1 MLVCPLILS
10 GQLLLFIDLMADVE
24 PFYSVLT
31 DVLTG
36 LVADLI
42 AKLLRADVIA
52 PNNSKGPKTHIVVP
66 YHQGLSES
74 YKRTCKKYGIEVH
87 LKGGHTI
94 KDLLMAPKDKD
105 PILKEVGSYTDLN
118 VAGLTVIMNT

>member
-1 MLVCPLILS
+1 M
-10 GQLLLFIDLMADVE
+10 LLFIDLMADVE

-52 PNNSKGPKTHIVVP
+52 LCLRWNVQICWPNLGHYYIILAVVI
-66 YHQGLSES
+66 
-74 YKRTCKKYGIEVH
+74 TNF
-87 LKGGHTI
+87 
-94 KDLLMAPKDKD
+94 DLRLMLLPCIWQMLL
-105 PILKEVGSYTDLN
+105 PFV
-118 VAGLTVIMNT
+118 